1 MSDVLKYLEKIKQNQ
16 LKLHEKNIE
25 YVLNNEVPQHILA
38 TKQVADALTVG
49 EEGYSSTEVGFFFKE
64 RLVNRLMHL
73 CYLKGASEI
82 ETKSFEAG
90 YNKAIELMEKKL
102 KEV

>member
-1 MSDVLKYLEKIKQNQ
+1 MSDVLKYLEKVKQNQ
-16 LKLHEKNIE
+16 LKFHKKNIE
-25 YVLNNEVPQHILA
+25 HVLNNEVPQHILV
-38 TKQVADALTVG
+38 TKEVADALTVG
-49 EEGYSSTEVGFFFKE
+49 EEGYSRTEVGFFLKE
-64 RLVNRLMHL
+64 RLVNRLMYL
-73 CYLKGASEI
+73 CYLKGSSEI

>member
-1 MSDVLKYLEKIKQNQ
+1 
-16 LKLHEKNIE
+16 
-25 YVLNNEVPQHILA
+25 
-38 TKQVADALTVG
+38 
-49 EEGYSSTEVGFFFKE
+49 
-64 RLVNRLMHL
+64 MHL
-73 CYLKGASEI
+73 CYLKGSSEI